1 MCRPLLLPDP
11 TGGIRTTPT
20 GFWEHHSDWA
30 SVNPQWHDQDGTSDQ
45 QQVWHY
51 RRNQATTQEQE
62 EQYRHQQALDQ
73 QQHQQVLDEQQR
85 QQEDWQGHGDNNGQQ
100 SSR

>member
-1 MCRPLLLPDP
+1 MAR
-11 TGGIRTTPT
+11 
-20 GFWEHHSDWA
+20 
-30 SVNPQWHDQDGTSDQ
+30 DQDGTYDQ

>member
-1 MCRPLLLPDP
+1 M
-11 TGGIRTTPT
+11 
-20 GFWEHHSDWA
+20 
-30 SVNPQWHDQDGTSDQ
+30 
-45 QQVWHY
+45 WHY